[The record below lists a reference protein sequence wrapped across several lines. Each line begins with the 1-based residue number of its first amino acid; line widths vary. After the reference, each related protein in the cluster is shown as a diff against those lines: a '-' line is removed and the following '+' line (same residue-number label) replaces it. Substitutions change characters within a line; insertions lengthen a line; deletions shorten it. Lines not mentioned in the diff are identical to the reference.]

1 MREEKMKIVACALLA
16 ACLACPAAAAFEEEG
31 LPETLVSTDTARGGE
46 EEEEQPL
53 VQESDEDLAAFVTDY
68 IRKDVQLKG
77 AFLIE
82 DKATGKV
89 LRLELL
95 SVDRKAAGGDN
106 GSRAVK
112 AGFKDAA
119 GKKYSAL
126 FWVQLGPWGGL
137 DIHKIELG
145 TKAAKPAGGKK

>member
-1 MREEKMKIVACALLA
+1 MKIAIYALLA

-31 LPETLVSTDTARGGE
+31 LPETLVSTDTARNGE

-82 DKATGKV
+82 DKATGKI
-89 LRLELL
+89 LRLELV
-95 SVDRKAAGGDN
+95 SVDRKAAGDN
-106 GSRAVK
+106 GSRAVR
-112 AGFKDAA
+112 AGFKDAG

-137 DIHKIELG
+137 DIYKIELG
-145 TKAAKPAGGKK
+145 AGAKPAKGKK

>member
-1 MREEKMKIVACALLA
+1 MKTVFYALLA

-31 LPETLVSTDTARGGE
+31 LPETLVSTDSARGGE

-82 DKATGKV
+82 DKASGKI
-89 LRLELL
+89 LRLELV
-95 SVDRKAAGGDN
+95 SVDRKAAGDN
-106 GSRAVK
+106 GSRAVR

-119 GKKYSAL
+119 GKKYTAL

-145 TKAAKPAGGKK
+145 TGAKPAKGKK

>member
-1 MREEKMKIVACALLA
+1 MKTVFYALLA

-31 LPETLVSTDTARGGE
+31 LPETLVSTDTARAGE

-82 DKATGKV
+82 DKASGKI
-89 LRLELL
+89 LRLELV
-95 SVDRKAAGGDN
+95 SVDRKAAGEN
-106 GSRAVK
+106 GSRAVR

-145 TKAAKPAGGKK
+145 TGAKPAKGKK

>member
-1 MREEKMKIVACALLA
+1 MKIALYALLA
-16 ACLACPAAAAFEEEG
+16 AGLACPLAAAFEEEG
-31 LPETLVSTDTARGGE
+31 LPETLVSTDTARNAE

-53 VQESDEDLAAFVTDY
+53 IQESDEDLAAFVTDY

-95 SVDRKAAGGDN
+95 SVERKAAGGDN
-106 GSRAVK
+106 GSRAVR

-145 TKAAKPAGGKK
+145 TGAKPAKGKK

>member
-1 MREEKMKIVACALLA
+1 MRTAACALLI
-16 ACLACPAAAAFEEEG
+16 ACLACPAASAFEEEG

-53 VQESDEDLAAFVTDY
+53 IQESDEDLAAFVTDY

-77 AFLIE
+77 TFLIE
-82 DKATGKV
+82 AKPTGKV
-89 LRLELL
+89 LRLELV

-106 GSRAVK
+106 SSRAVR
-112 AGFKDAA
+112 AAFKDAA
-119 GKKYSAL
+119 GNKYSAL

-145 TKAAKPAGGKK
+145 PRDGKPAGGKK

>member
-1 MREEKMKIVACALLA
+1 MKTVFYALLA

-31 LPETLVSTDTARGGE
+31 LPETLVSTDTARNGE

-82 DKATGKV
+82 DKASGKI
-89 LRLELL
+89 LRLELV
-95 SVDRKAAGGDN
+95 SVDRKAAGEN
-106 GSRAVK
+106 GSRAVR

-145 TKAAKPAGGKK
+145 TGAKPAKGKK

>member
-1 MREEKMKIVACALLA
+1 MKIAACALLA

-31 LPETLVSTDTARGGE
+31 LPETLVSTDTARNGE

-53 VQESDEDLAAFVTDY
+53 IQESDEDLAAFVTDY

-95 SVDRKAAGGDN
+95 SVERKAAGGDN
-106 GSRAVK
+106 GSRAVR

-145 TKAAKPAGGKK
+145 TGAKPAKGKK